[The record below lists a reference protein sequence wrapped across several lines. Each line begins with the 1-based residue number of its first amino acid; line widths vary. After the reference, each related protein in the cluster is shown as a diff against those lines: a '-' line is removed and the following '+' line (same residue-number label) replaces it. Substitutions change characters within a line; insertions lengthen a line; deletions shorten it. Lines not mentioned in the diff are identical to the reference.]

1 MEPSAF
7 IKELEEENNKLL
19 GRLEPAETLTVES
32 GGSLDIGR
40 LLKIALKNEMEAT
53 ELAARWIESTPEV
66 DVKLGFARQ
75 VGDES
80 KHYRMIEDRLKAL
93 GADLIGFDPIG
104 QGYGELFQYLT
115 TLTDTVERLAAGQ
128 FTREA
133 IALVKNRQFIELCE
147 TKGDYATAKLYRE
160 VIQPDEKHHHELGRR
175 LLQKYAVTDDQ
186 QERARRASR
195 KTLELAEE
203 LSGLALKKAGIHHA
217 PGC

>member
-1 MEPSAF
+1 MGPSAF

-19 GRLEPAETLTVES
+19 GRLEPAETLMVES
-32 GGSLDIGR
+32 GGRLDIGH
-40 LLKIALKNEMEAT
+40 LLKIALRNEMEAT
-53 ELAARWIESTPEV
+53 ELAARWIESTSEV

-80 KHYRMIEDRLKAL
+80 KHYRMIEDRLRAM
-93 GADLIGFDPIG
+93 GVDLSGFNPIG

-133 IALVKNRQFIELCE
+133 IALAKNRQFIELCE

-160 VIQPDEKHHHELGRR
+160 VIQPDEKYHHELGRR

-186 QERARRASR
+186 QERARLASR

>member
-1 MEPSAF
+1 MEPAAF

-19 GRLEPAETLTVES
+19 GRLEPAGALTAES
-32 GGSLDIGR
+32 GGNLDVAH

-53 ELAARWIESTPEV
+53 DLAARWIESTPEV

-80 KHYRMIEDRLKAL
+80 KHYRMIEDRLKAMGVDL
-93 GADLIGFDPIG
+93 GGFNPVG
-104 QGYGELFQYLT
+104 QGYGELFQYLI

-147 TKGDYATAKLYRE
+147 AKGDHATAKLYRE
-160 VIQPDEKHHHELGRR
+160 VIQPDEKFHHELGRR
-175 LLQKYAVTDDQ
+175 LLQKYALTGEQ

-203 LSGLALKKAGIHHA
+203 LTGLALRKAGIHHA

>member
-1 MEPSAF
+1 MEAQAF

-19 GRLEPAETLTVES
+19 GRLEPGEALTAES
-32 GGSLDIGR
+32 GGSLDISR
-40 LLKIALKNEMEAT
+40 LLKIALKNELEAT
-53 ELAARWIESTPEV
+53 ELSARWIESTPEV

-75 VGDES
+75 VGDEA
-80 KHYRMIEDRLKAL
+80 KHYRMIEDRLKDL
-93 GADLIGFDPIG
+93 GIDLSGFNPIG
-104 QGYGELFQYLT
+104 NGYGELFQFLT
-115 TLTDTVERLAAGQ
+115 TLTDSVERLAAGQ

-147 TKGDYATAKLYRE
+147 AKGDQATARLYRE
-160 VIQPDEKHHHELGRR
+160 VIQPDEKYHHELGRR
-175 LLQKYAVTDDQ
+175 LLLKYALTDEQ

>member
-1 MEPSAF
+1 MEASVF

-19 GRLEPAETLTVES
+19 GRLEPAEALTAES
-32 GGSLDIGR
+32 GGNLDVAH

-80 KHYRMIEDRLKAL
+80 KHYRMIEDRLKAMGVDL
-93 GADLIGFDPIG
+93 GGFNPVG

-147 TKGDYATAKLYRE
+147 AKGDHATAKLYRE
-160 VIQPDEKHHHELGRR
+160 AIQPDEKYHHELGRR
-175 LLQKYAVTDDQ
+175 MLQKYAVTDEQ

-203 LSGLALKKAGIHHA
+203 LSGLARRKAGIHHA

>member
-1 MEPSAF
+1 MEPGAF
-7 IKELEEENNKLL
+7 IKELDEENNKLL
-19 GRLEPAETLTVES
+19 GRLEPAETLTAES
-32 GGSLDIGR
+32 GGSLDVAH

-80 KHYRMIEDRLKAL
+80 KHYRMIEDRLKAM
-93 GADLIGFDPIG
+93 GVDLSGFNPVG

-115 TLTDTVERLAAGQ
+115 MLTDTVERLAAGQ

-147 TKGDYATAKLYRE
+147 AKSDHATAKLYRE
-160 VIQPDEKHHHELGRR
+160 VIQPDEKYHHELGRR
-175 LLQKYAVTDDQ
+175 LLQKYAVTDAQ

-203 LSGLALKKAGIHHA
+203 LSGLALRKAGIHHA

>member
-1 MEPSAF
+1 
-7 IKELEEENNKLL
+7 
-19 GRLEPAETLTVES
+19 
-32 GGSLDIGR
+32 
-40 LLKIALKNEMEAT
+40 
-53 ELAARWIESTPEV
+53 V

-80 KHYRMIEDRLKAL
+80 KHYRMIEDRLEAL
-93 GADLIGFDPIG
+93 GVDLSGFNPIG

-133 IALVKNRQFIELCE
+133 VALVKNLQFIELCE
-147 TKGDYATAKLYRE
+147 AKGDHVTAKLYRE
-160 VIQPDEKHHHELGRR
+160 VIQPDERYHHELGRR
-175 LLQKYAVTDDQ
+175 LLQRYAVTDDQ
-186 QERARRASR
+186 QERARQASR

-203 LSGLALKKAGIHHA
+203 LSGSALKKAGIHHA

>member
-19 GRLEPAETLTVES
+19 GRLEPAETLMVES
-32 GGSLDIGR
+32 GGSLDIGH

-53 ELAARWIESTPEV
+53 ELAARWIESTLEV

-80 KHYRMIEDRLKAL
+80 KHYRMIEDRLRAL
-93 GADLIGFDPIG
+93 GIDLSGFDPIG

-160 VIQPDEKHHHELGRR
+160 VIQPDEKYHHELGRR

-186 QERARRASR
+186 QERARLASR

>member
-1 MEPSAF
+1 MEPKMF
-7 IKELEEENNKLL
+7 IRKLEEENNALL
-19 GRLEPAETLTVES
+19 GRLEPGEALTAES

-40 LLKIALKNEMEAT
+40 LLKIALKNELEAF

-75 VGDES
+75 VGDEA
-80 KHYRMIEDRLKAL
+80 KHYRLIEDRLKEL
-93 GADLIGFDPIG
+93 GVDLGGFNPVAN
-104 QGYGELFQYLT
+104 GYGELFRYLI

-147 TKGDYATAKLYRE
+147 AKGDQATARLYRE
-160 VIQPDEKHHHELGRR
+160 VIQPDETYHHKLGRS
-175 LLQKYAVTDDQ
+175 LLLEYALTDEQ
-186 QERARRASR
+186 QERATQASR
-195 KTLELAEE
+195 NTLQLAEE
-203 LSGLALKKAGIHHA
+203 LSGLALKKAGVHHA

>member
-1 MEPSAF
+1 MEPQAF
-7 IKELEEENNKLL
+7 IRELEEENAALL
-19 GRLEPAETLTVES
+19 ARLEPGEALTAES

-40 LLKIALKNEMEAT
+40 LLKIALKNELEAT

-80 KHYRMIEDRLKAL
+80 KHYRLIEDRLKEL
-93 GADLIGFDPIG
+93 GVDLSGYNPIG
-104 QGYGELFQYLT
+104 NGYGELFQYLT

-147 TKGDYATAKLYRE
+147 AKGDHATAKLYRE
-160 VIQPDEKHHHELGRR
+160 MIQPDETYHHKLGRG
-175 LLQKYAVTDDQ
+175 LLLKYAVTDQQ

-203 LSGLALKKAGIHHA
+203 LSGLALKKAGVHHA

>member
-1 MEPSAF
+1 MEPQKF
-7 IKELEEENNKLL
+7 IKELEEESNALL
-19 GRLEPAETLTVES
+19 GRLEPGEALTAES
-32 GGSLDIGR
+32 GGSLEIDR
-40 LLKIALKNEMEAT
+40 LLKIALKNELEAF
-53 ELAARWIESTPEV
+53 ELSARWIESTPEV

-75 VGDES
+75 VGDEA
-80 KHYRMIEDRLKAL
+80 KHYRMIEDRLGEL
-93 GADLIGFDPIG
+93 SVDLRGFNPIAN
-104 QGYGELFQYLT
+104 GYGELFLYLT

-147 TKGDYATAKLYRE
+147 AKGDHVTARLYRE
-160 VIQPDEKHHHELGRR
+160 VIQPDETYHHKLGRS
-175 LLQKYAVTDDQ
+175 LLLKYALTDEQ

>member
-1 MEPSAF
+1 
-7 IKELEEENNKLL
+7 
-19 GRLEPAETLTVES
+19 
-32 GGSLDIGR
+32 
-40 LLKIALKNEMEAT
+40 
-53 ELAARWIESTPEV
+53 
-66 DVKLGFARQ
+66 
-75 VGDES
+75 
-80 KHYRMIEDRLKAL
+80 
-93 GADLIGFDPIG
+93 
-104 QGYGELFQYLT
+104 LFQYLT

-133 IALVKNRQFIELCE
+133 IALVKNRQFIELLE

-175 LLQKYAVTDDQ
+175 LLQKYAVTDEQ
-186 QERARRASR
+186 QELARRASR

>member
-1 MEPSAF
+1 MESSAF
-7 IKELEEENNKLL
+7 IKGLDEENGNLL
-19 GRLEPAETLTVES
+19 DRLEPSETLTAES
-32 GGSLDIGR
+32 GGSLDIGQ

-80 KHYRMIEDRLKAL
+80 KHYRMIEDRLKDL
-93 GADLIGFDPIG
+93 GVDLSGFDPIG
-104 QGYGELFQYLT
+104 NGYGELFRYLT

-147 TKGDYATAKLYRE
+147 AKGDQATARLYRE
-160 VIQPDEKHHHELGRR
+160 VIQPDEKYHHELGRR
-175 LLQKYAVTDDQ
+175 LLLKYAVTEDQ
-186 QERARRASR
+186 QERARQASR

-203 LSGLALKKAGIHHA
+203 LSGLALKRAGIHHA

>member
-1 MEPSAF
+1 
-7 IKELEEENNKLL
+7 L
-19 GRLEPAETLTVES
+19 GRLEPAETLTAES
-32 GGSLDIGR
+32 GGSLDVAH

-53 ELAARWIESTPEV
+53 DLAARWIESTPEV

-80 KHYRMIEDRLKAL
+80 KHYRMIEDRLKAMGVDL
-93 GADLIGFDPIG
+93 GGFNPVG
-104 QGYGELFQYLT
+104 QGYGELFQYLI

-147 TKGDYATAKLYRE
+147 AKGDHATAKLYRE
-160 VIQPDEKHHHELGRR
+160 VIQPDEKYHHELGRR
-175 LLQKYAVTDDQ
+175 LLQKYAVTDAQ

-203 LSGLALKKAGIHHA
+203 LSGLALRKAGIHHA

>member
-1 MEPSAF
+1 MEPHAF
-7 IKELEEENNKLL
+7 IKDLEDENNKLL
-19 GRLEPAETLTVES
+19 DRLEPGDALTAES

-40 LLKIALKNEMEAT
+40 LLKIALKNELEAF
-53 ELAARWIESTPEV
+53 ELSARWIESTPEI

-75 VGDES
+75 VGDEA
-80 KHYRMIEDRLKAL
+80 KHYRMIEDRLKEL
-93 GADLIGFDPIG
+93 GVDLSGFNPIG
-104 QGYGELFQYLT
+104 DGYGELFQYLT
-115 TLTDTVERLAAGQ
+115 TLTDTAERLAAGQ

-147 TKGDYATAKLYRE
+147 AKGDRVTAKLYRE
-160 VIQPDEKHHHELGRR
+160 VIQPDETYHHKLGRS
-175 LLQKYAVTDDQ
+175 LLLKHALTVEQ

>member
-1 MEPSAF
+1 MEPAAF

-19 GRLEPAETLTVES
+19 GRLEPAGALTAES
-32 GGSLDIGR
+32 GGNLDVAH

-53 ELAARWIESTPEV
+53 DLAARWIESTPEV

-80 KHYRMIEDRLKAL
+80 KHYRMIEDRLKAMGVDL
-93 GADLIGFDPIG
+93 GGFNPVG
-104 QGYGELFQYLT
+104 QGYGELFQYLI

-147 TKGDYATAKLYRE
+147 AKGDHATAKLYRE
-160 VIQPDEKHHHELGRR
+160 VIQPDEKYHHELGRR
-175 LLQKYAVTDDQ
+175 LLQKYALTGEQ

-203 LSGLALKKAGIHHA
+203 LTGLALRKAGIHHA